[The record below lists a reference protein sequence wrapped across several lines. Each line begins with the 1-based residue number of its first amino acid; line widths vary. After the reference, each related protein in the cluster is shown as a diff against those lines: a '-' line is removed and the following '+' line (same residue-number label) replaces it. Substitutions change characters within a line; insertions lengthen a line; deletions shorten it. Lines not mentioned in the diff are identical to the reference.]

1 MLKHLFGWG
10 LECHRLNE
18 QEPDPALLTRGTV
31 RIRES
36 GSVPKCHGFG
46 TLELTDL
53 LLRKMRVDFKSMEE
67 EMDQLAGMLP
77 SCTDH
82 TV

>member
-1 MLKHLFGWG
+1 MPSWI
-10 LECHRLNE
+10 RIRNLNAD
-18 QEPDPALLTRGTV
+18 PDPATQINADPCG
-31 RIRES
+31 S
-36 GSVPKCHGFG
+36 GSETLSR

-53 LLRKMRVDFKSMEE
+53 FLQIFYFRKMRVDFKSMEE

-82 TV
+82 TFGLNSLS